1 MSWGTTFLKTG
12 AFAISPYA
20 LGGSWE
26 VGPRNLASLT
36 RRSFSHPP
44 LVDELQGCYFKAMRA
59 EQSQAAG
66 ETPNGGRRK
75 RDGRRD

>member
-1 MSWGTTFLKTG
+1 
-12 AFAISPYA
+12 
-20 LGGSWE
+20 
-26 VGPRNLASLT
+26 LASLT